1 MPTHPYH
8 VRCRITFPL
17 EKYDV
22 LISGL
27 EEAAV
32 ILFHY
37 EFSGHCT
44 QAKWIS
50 SDQAYFIYT

>member
-1 MPTHPYH
+1 M
-8 VRCRITFPL
+8 
-17 EKYDV
+17 YDM

-27 EEAAV
+27 EEAAL

-37 EFSGHCT
+37 ELSGHCT